1 MNPIEKL
8 ISVAKEEVGYI
19 EKNSINNLY
28 DKNLN
33 IGFNNYTK
41 YWQDIEPKYQGYSWC
56 AVFVN
61 WCFLKS
67 FGKEN
72 TKKLLRHY
80 PYIYVS
86 TLIYLFELNEY
97 PSKGDVVLFNYDN
110 KYSHTGIVTN
120 VMRDYFETVEG
131 NTNICE
137 SFIPNGGGVCE
148 RRYFL
153 DEIPNVKF
161 CTPDWEKI
169 QFD

>member
-1 MNPIEKL
+1 MEPIKKL

-72 TKKLLRHY
+72 TKKLEEN
-80 PYIYVS
+80 IIVNVAKNEDS
-86 TLIYLFELNEY
+86 TKKNLEENAQVQAEMQQQMTY
-97 PSKGDVVLFNYDN
+97 FN
-110 KYSHTGIVTN
+110 
-120 VMRDYFETVEG
+120 
-131 NTNICE
+131 
-137 SFIPNGGGVCE
+137 
-148 RRYFL
+148 
-153 DEIPNVKF
+153 
-161 CTPDWEKI
+161 
-169 QFD
+169 